1 MPPTTSA
8 PLTRSTGTAGPARPA
23 PRFRTAALATLAA
36 LALPFAAPGT
46 ANAAQAG
53 PDADVP
59 DYRTWQ
65 ADVRKAVDP
74 VLPWLRDR
82 VAGHGGGKP
91 AVVLDIDN
99 TALETYYH
107 PGRAN
112 EPVLRVAEWAHEHK
126 VAVLFVTARTSSS
139 SARKELRAAG
149 YPVDAV
155 CTREHGESKAE
166 GKERCR
172 EELTEGG
179 YRITANI
186 GNRSTDFAGGYYE
199 KGFKLPDYDG
209 KLS

>member
-1 MPPTTSA
+1 MPPTSPLPAASA
-8 PLTRSTGTAGPARPA
+8 AIWT
-23 PRFRTAALATLAA
+23 PRFRTAALAALAA
-36 LALPFAAPGT
+36 LALPLAAPGT
-46 ANAAQAG
+46 AGAARPG

-65 ADVRKAVDP
+65 ADVREAVDP
-74 VLPWLRDR
+74 VIPWLRER
-82 VAGHGGGKP
+82 TAGRGGKP

-112 EPVLRVAEWAHEHK
+112 EPVLRVARWAREHK

-139 SARKELRAAG
+139 SARKDLTAAG
-149 YPVDAV
+149 YPVDAI
-155 CTREHGESKAE
+155 CTREHGESKSE

-179 YRITANI
+179 FRITANI
-186 GNRSTDFAGGYYE
+186 GNRSTDFEGGYYE
-199 KGFKLPDYDG
+199 KGFKLPDYG
-209 KLS
+209 GRLS

>member
-8 PLTRSTGTAGPARPA
+8 KPAL
-23 PRFRTAALATLAA
+23 RFRTAALATLAA
-36 LALPFAAPGT
+36 LALPFAAPGAAT
-46 ANAAQAG
+46 AAQTG
-53 PDADVP
+53 SDADVP

-74 VLPWLRDR
+74 VIPWLRDR
-82 VAGHGGGKP
+82 VAGKGGKP

-149 YPVDAV
+149 YPVDAI

-172 EELTEGG
+172 EELTEDG

-186 GNRSTDFAGGYYE
+186 GNRSTDFEGGSYE
-199 KGFKLPDYDG
+199 KGFKLPDYG
-209 KLS
+209 SKLS